1 MDNKSLKDTI
11 FYTPFMTVL
20 YVFLQNPE
28 KELTDSDVTEL
39 VSTIKKSAVNNAL
52 RELAELKF
60 IDRSFKGK
68 MAFNKLVETSTITH
82 LKIVGNLIRIQP
94 LIDELVPD
102 CSKIVLFGSRADG
115 AHTSESDFDLF
126 VISVKLDSINK
137 TVRKSPLSEIIQ
149 MVIRKPE
156 QMLTFKKDE
165 PALSKE
171 ISKGTVLWEKI

>member
-20 YVFLQNPE
+20 YVFLQRPE
-28 KELTDSDVTEL
+28 KEMTDSGVTEL
-39 VSTIKKSAVNNAL
+39 ASTIKKSAVNNAL
-52 RELAELKF
+52 RELAEMKL

-68 MAFNKLVETSTITH
+68 MAFNRLIKSPAITH
-82 LKIVGNLIRIQP
+82 LKIVSNLIKIQP
-94 LIDELVPD
+94 LIDELMPN

-115 AHTSESDFDLF
+115 THTSESDFDLF
-126 VISVKLDSINK
+126 IISSKPDVVNK
-137 TVRKSPLSEIIQ
+137 AVRKSPLSEIVQ

-171 ISKGTVLWEKI
+171 ISKGTMLWEKI